1 MLRPLSQKNTRGA
14 RPTEGHYLAPL
25 VALLDRL
32 GGGPWPPKVIRVN
45 FCDHGSRPAPEL
57 VARDGAVQIKGRL
70 PVDYCLELFAW
81 SEIRGGEDFQDRFVL
96 TYLGGIMIGAD
107 LSADGPNESVAFTL
121 LDFEHAQGLRNRFA
135 DGSSAYARAG
145 SAVRIRDDGSTEL
158 F

>member
-1 MLRPLSQKNTRGA
+1 
-14 RPTEGHYLAPL
+14 
-25 VALLDRL
+25 
-32 GGGPWPPKVIRVN
+32 
-45 FCDHGSRPAPEL
+45 
-57 VARDGAVQIKGRL
+57 
-70 PVDYCLELFAW
+70 LELFAW
-81 SEIRGGEDFQDRFVL
+81 SEIRVGEDFQDRFVL